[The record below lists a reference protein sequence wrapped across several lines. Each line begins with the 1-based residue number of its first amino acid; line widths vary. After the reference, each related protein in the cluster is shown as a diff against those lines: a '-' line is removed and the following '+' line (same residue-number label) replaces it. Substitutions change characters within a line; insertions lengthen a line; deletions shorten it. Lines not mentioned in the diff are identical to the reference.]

1 MAHLSVRYQIV
12 GTDQISRIDLA
23 AVDELVDLDGSRRFQ
38 RDVLEL
44 LLRHLDEGV
53 GVDLVALDDVL
64 VGDLLAGVGV
74 HLGVLDTVA
83 GLPVE
88 LVEGDLFGFRRGRIE
103 RYRTGDEGK
112 TQEAFPVSAG
122 GHRRGTPLLMPD
134 SRRTAR
140 LGSDIATF
148 PIGGFFRGAASIGL
162 DRSTGCKR
170 GGSRSQWHHITATL
184 NPFAEPRP
192 LVRQPPPLLKHISAP
207 VSSLDLI
214 ADRMRQRHLG
224 HLARKRSALG
234 GPIAKCAADA
244 VCCQVAASHAAQR
257 HQQRHVGQGRFMAR
271 GVTQVTDV
279 TQFRRNTLTQ
289 IGCRNFLKEASLLSH
304 CHNSP
309 PKTV

>member
-1 MAHLSVRYQIV
+1 MRLERDDVLPVGQHHAPDRDLVHLADGFADDGEGVVADLAVRHQVV

-74 HLGVLDTVA
+74 HLGVLDAVA

-88 LVEGDLFGFRRGRIE
+88 LVERDLFGFRRGRIE

-122 GHRRGTPLLMPD
+122 GHDGGTPILMLD
-134 SRRTAR
+134 SRRMAR

-148 PIGGFFRGAASIGL
+148 PTGGFFHGAGSIGL
-162 DRSTGCKR
+162 DFCSLYVLIR
-170 GGSRSQWHHITATL
+170 
-184 NPFAEPRP
+184 NDRP
-192 LVRQPPPLLKHISAP
+192 TRELAH
-207 VSSLDLI
+207 
-214 ADRMRQRHLG
+214 ADP
-224 HLARKRSALG
+224 K
-234 GPIAKCAADA
+234 ADGKA
-244 VCCQVAASHAAQR
+244 
-257 HQQRHVGQGRFMAR
+257 GR
-271 GVTQVTDV
+271 
-279 TQFRRNTLTQ
+279 
-289 IGCRNFLKEASLLSH
+289 
-304 CHNSP
+304 
-309 PKTV
+309 